1 MNRLIASR
9 KAVADFRMNVAA
21 TSLPGVRF
29 YCVAM
34 DGSSLPSTTSDDEL
48 VCWLN
53 TAGGC
58 AGFIALTGPKIFSID
73 PLCQFLQT
81 AACGLA
87 DQA

>member
-1 MNRLIASR
+1 MASK
-9 KAVADFRMNVAA
+9 KAVADFRLHVAA
-21 TSLPGVRF
+21 TPLPGARF

-34 DGSSLPSTTSDDEL
+34 DGSAQPGTALDDEL
-48 VCWLN
+48 ISWLN
-53 TAGGC
+53 RAGGC
-58 AGFIALTGPKIFSID
+58 AGFIALTGPQTFSIN

>member
-1 MNRLIASR
+1 MASK
-9 KAVADFRMNVAA
+9 KAVADFRMHVTA
-21 TSLPGVRF
+21 TSLPGARF

-34 DGSSLPSTTSDDEL
+34 DGSAHPSTTSDDEL
-48 VCWLN
+48 ISWLN

-58 AGFIALTGPKIFSID
+58 AGFIALTGPQTFSID